1 MKMSCGRTLA
11 FKRMMMMYVI
21 TPASG
26 SSCRTTS
33 WSSAAERRKIVHGDH
48 NILSP
53 SFFYSLLAS
62 GCLPLV
68 LAFTN
73 SVLRELRYPLLPHQ
87 TVHKSLC
94 QLIVIAASIS
104 MQYSAMIKSVP
115 VQRSSLQAYI
125 NRIGISLALAGN
137 SSHFFPSPRYES
149 GRSNRIFV
157 EEDRRESRPPCVLS
171 LR

>member
-1 MKMSCGRTLA
+1 MR
-11 FKRMMMMYVI
+11 YVI
-21 TPASG
+21 IPASR

-33 WSSAAERRKIVHGDH
+33 WRSSAAERRKIVHGDH
-48 NILSP
+48 NLLPP
-53 SFFYSLLAS
+53 SFFSSSLLAS

-68 LAFTN
+68 LAFTT
-73 SVLRELRYPLLPHQ
+73 SVLRGLRYPLLPHQ

-94 QLIVIAASIS
+94 QLIVNAASIS
-104 MQYSAMIKSVP
+104 TQYSAMIKSVP
-115 VQRSSLQAYI
+115 DQRSSLQAYI
-125 NRIGISLALAGN
+125 KRIGISVALAGN

-157 EEDRRESRPPCVLS
+157 EEDRRESRPPCVFS